1 VSGRNQPMTNVTFVR
16 PPCLISKGTLQGPIT
31 PPIGVAYLAASLRNA
46 GHKPVIVDALGEA
59 PFNHVPCFDDRMIA
73 IGLPVEQIVAR
84 IPDDTEVIG
93 LSCMFSQ
100 DWPYTYVIAEAI
112 RKKFPSALIVAG
124 GEHITA
130 LPLLTLEDSPEIDV
144 CVLGEGEE
152 AIVDIANCVAMR
164 TEIGELPGI
173 ALRCNGKPEKTKPR
187 TRVKDVDAIPQPA
200 WDIAPIAN
208 YLDNNLGYGVDLG
221 RSMPILA
228 TRGCPYQC
236 TFCSNPTMWTTR
248 WFARDPAK
256 VLDEIQYYIDHY
268 NATNIDF
275 YDLTAI
281 VKKKWIITFCE
292 MIEQRGMKFTWQLPS
307 GTRSE
312 AIDAEVCRALYR
324 AGCRNMT
331 YAPESG
337 SPEVLKRI
345 KKKVN
350 LDNLM
355 VSMRGAIRE
364 GMNVKTN
371 IIIGFPDE
379 TRKEVW
385 QTVRFVARMALGGVH
400 DVSVSLFS
408 PYPGSELFDGI
419 RKAGKLP
426 ELDDEYYFSLASYT
440 DVTTTIG
447 WCDNLSSRELSFFR
461 ILALLSFYVLQWGTR
476 PWRAFA
482 TVYNIFANRQVSR
495 LDKSL
500 QDFFKRHTADK
511 KMRPT
516 S

>member
-1 VSGRNQPMTNVTFVR
+1 MANVTFVR

-31 PPIGVAYLAASLRNA
+31 PPIGVAYLAASLRAA
-46 GHKPVIVDALGEA
+46 GHKPAIVDALGED
-59 PFNHVPCFDDRMIA
+59 PFHQVPCFDDRMIA
-73 IGLPVEQIVAR
+73 IGLPIEQIVTR
-84 IPDDTEVIG
+84 IPEETDVIG

-100 DWPYTYVIAEAI
+100 DWPYTQKIVEAI
-112 RKKFPSALIVAG
+112 RQKFPAALIVAG

-130 LPLLTLEDSPEIDV
+130 LPLVTLETCPEINV

-152 AIVDIANCVAMR
+152 AIVDIANCVADGSD
-164 TEIGELPGI
+164 IGLLPGI
-173 ALRCNGKPEKTKPR
+173 ALRRDGKAIQTAPR
-187 TRVKDVDAIPQPA
+187 ARLKDIDAVPLPA
-200 WDIAPIAN
+200 WDLTPIRN
-208 YLDNNLGYGVDLG
+208 YLDHNLGYGVDLG

-248 WFARDPAK
+248 WFARNPAA
-256 VLDEIQYYIDHY
+256 VLDEIQYYIDHF

-312 AIDAEVCRALYR
+312 AIDAEVCRALYH

-337 SPEVLKRI
+337 SPAVLKRI

-355 VSMRGAIRE
+355 ASMRGAIKE

-379 TRKEVW
+379 TRREAW
-385 QTVRFVARMALGGVH
+385 QTVAFVARMALAGVH
-400 DVSVSLFS
+400 DVSVSMFS
-408 PYPGSELFDGI
+408 PYPGSELFNDI
-419 RKAGKLP
+419 RKLGKLP
-426 ELDDEYYFSLASYT
+426 QLDEEYFISLASYT
-440 DVTTTIG
+440 DVTTTVG
-447 WCDNLSSRELSFFR
+447 WCEHLSSRELGMLR
-461 ILALLSFYVLQWGTR
+461 VTALLAFYALQWATR
-476 PWRAFA
+476 PWRALG
-482 TVYNIFANRQVSR
+482 TVYNIVANRQVSR

-500 QDFFKRHTADK
+500 QDFLKRHTAGK
-511 KMRPT
+511 KMYPT